1 MRGFGDQIDPLI
13 AVKQVEERKGW
24 EQMRAGGSHC
34 MWRKERMKG
43 ERLYTDWT
51 YSILKAV
58 PERLCGK
65 EGAMC

>member
-1 MRGFGDQIDPLI
+1 
-13 AVKQVEERKGW
+13 
-24 EQMRAGGSHC
+24 
-34 MWRKERMKG
+34 MWRKDRMKG